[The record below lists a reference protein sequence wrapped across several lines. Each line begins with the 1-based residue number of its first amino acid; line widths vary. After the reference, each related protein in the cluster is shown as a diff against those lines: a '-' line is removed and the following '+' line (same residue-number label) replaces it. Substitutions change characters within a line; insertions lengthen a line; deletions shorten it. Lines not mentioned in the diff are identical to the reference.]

1 LTKSWVVWRQP
12 WTSFNT
18 QPLKTRFNSLS
29 NNFSLQ
35 VFVISRIPST
45 DSSWNLSSKASSW
58 RALLSEGKLSALKI
72 LVIRFWK
79 RAWRKRMIKRNW
91 LSYLKRWTKLVVLF
105 YICFVK
111 IFHKFILVLIFIVK
125 NKNINTRLAYI
136 DLTKQIL
143 TKLPEDR
150 IPEVQI
156 TILTN
161 CYNLMNTSTDIVKLQ
176 IIDKCKWVIEF
187 LCNETK
193 QNVILILWK

>member
-1 LTKSWVVWRQP
+1 MTKSWVVWRQP